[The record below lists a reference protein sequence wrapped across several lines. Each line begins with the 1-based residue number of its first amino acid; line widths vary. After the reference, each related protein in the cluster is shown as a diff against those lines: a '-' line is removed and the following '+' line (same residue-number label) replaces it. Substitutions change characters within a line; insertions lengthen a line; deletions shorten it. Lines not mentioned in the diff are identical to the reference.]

1 MLSKD
6 HFQGLN
12 WVGSNILWLNWLQKE
27 VSLYVSLWVSDS
39 TSHLIYNLSN
49 QFSESFMVSIPSFKS
64 TLTQHHVRSL
74 TEGPV

>member
-12 WVGSNILWLNWLQKE
+12 WVGTNILWLNWLQKE

-49 QFSESFMVSIPSFKS
+49 QFSESFMVS